1 MPVGWL
7 AKNAHLASALE
18 LHLLPEPES
27 SQCRLEAE
35 LHNTLR
41 ESAEQAIAAAL
52 EAAAAAVASGNAAA
66 GTAASSSSAGGWS
79 ISSCKLATGSFGCMG
94 ILQAFPA
101 SSLTS
106 LDVDLCVDDAA
117 AQETLLWLDRL
128 AVVLTSQKRLQ
139 ELYLR
144 DSRFCNYDVGFE
156 SALRGAASL
165 TQLTRL
171 QLPQV
176 CDETGNR
183 GKGFR
188 HQRQWQ
194 WQQQCNCGA

>member
-1 MPVGWL
+1 MPAGWL
-7 AKNAHLASALE
+7 AKNVRLASALE
-18 LHLLPEPES
+18 LHLLPES
-27 SQCRLEAE
+27 SQCMQDPDLY
-35 LHNTLR
+35 NTLR

-52 EAAAAAVASGNAAA
+52 EAAAAAVASGDAAA
-66 GTAASSSSAGGWS
+66 GTAASSSSAAGWS
-79 ISSCKLATGSFGCMG
+79 ISSCKIAAGSFGCMG
-94 ILQAFPA
+94 ILQAIPA

-106 LDVDLCVDDAA
+106 LDVDLCVDNAA
-117 AQETLLWLDRL
+117 AQQILLWLDRL
-128 AVVLTSQKRLQ
+128 AAVLTSQQRLQ

-156 SALRGAASL
+156 SMLRGTASL
-165 TQLTRL
+165 TQLTKL

-176 CDETGNR
+176 CVQTGIR

-194 WQQQCNCGA
+194 LQQRCSCGA